1 MDLRA
6 LYEEVILD
14 HNRNPRNYPKKPDGC
29 NCSAHGHNPLCGDE
43 VQVHVRLQDG
53 VIQDIGFEGQG
64 CAISTA
70 SASLMTEALKGKS
83 EAEVAA
89 LFEAFHKLLT
99 DQGCDESDEAADRL
113 GKLTVLGGVKEYP
126 MRVKCA
132 TLAWHTLQAALEHS
146 EKPVTTE

>member
-1 MDLRA
+1 MDLRS

-29 NCSAHGHNPLCGDE
+29 YCTAHGHNPLCGDE
-43 VQVHVRLQDG
+43 VQVHVRVADG

-70 SASLMTEALKGKS
+70 SASLMTEALKGKT
-83 EAEVAA
+83 EAEASV
-89 LFEAFHKLLT
+89 LFDAIHDLLT
-99 DQGCDESDEAADRL
+99 EKESDDSDEAADRL
-113 GKLTVLGGVKEYP
+113 GKLTVLSGVKEYP

-132 TLAWHTLQAALEHS
+132 TLAWHTLAAALEHRNN
-146 EKPVTTE
+146 PVTTE